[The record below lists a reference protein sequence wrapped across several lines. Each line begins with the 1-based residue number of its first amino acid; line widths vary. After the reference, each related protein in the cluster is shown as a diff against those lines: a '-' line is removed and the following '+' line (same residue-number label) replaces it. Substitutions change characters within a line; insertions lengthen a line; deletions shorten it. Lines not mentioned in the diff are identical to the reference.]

1 VRKDYG
7 ILTDLLRENH
17 TQWQQ
22 LLEPTLNELGVTF
35 VDRIILDQLAKSGSI
50 SKNELAKLLGTM
62 HQNLTRSIGR
72 LELQGLLVSQKSASD
87 MRQVYLDITP
97 KGENINN
104 IINTKIN
111 ECWNRIFS
119 DVSNENIEQLTSM
132 LTLIKNKLVEIE

>member
-1 VRKDYG
+1 MRKDYG

-72 LELQGLLVSQKSASD
+72 LELQGLLVSQNQ
-87 MRQVYLDITP
+87 R
-97 KGENINN
+97 
-104 IINTKIN
+104 
-111 ECWNRIFS
+111 
-119 DVSNENIEQLTSM
+119 
-132 LTLIKNKLVEIE
+132 LICDKFILILRRRVKT

>member
-1 VRKDYG
+1 MKKDYG

-22 LLEPTLNELGVTF
+22 VLEPILNELGVTF

-72 LELQGLLVSQKSASD
+72 LELQGLLESQKSASD

-111 ECWNRIFS
+111 EFWNTIFS

-132 LTLIKNKLVEIE
+132 LTLIKNKLAGIG

>member
-1 VRKDYG
+1 M
-7 ILTDLLRENH
+7 
-17 TQWQQ
+17 
-22 LLEPTLNELGVTF
+22 
-35 VDRIILDQLAKSGSI
+35 DRIILDQLAKSGSI